1 MRLCKREGHAF
12 SVGTNRVGRKKSR
25 IPCGWPEA
33 ASSRDQIEWLQH
45 LVDRPAD
52 ETQSSAWPRKRVA
65 AWILGYHFILH
76 EAELTCIFL
85 GDVACDLVQ
94 KQITIRLPVSKTDP
108 SGKGCRRTLA
118 CDCKSGYNPTCV
130 FCVGLDM
137 VWQQEARLQSMGVR
151 DDLSEFPLIGR
162 EDDPRHVVTKADF
175 IDALKWGAKTIKDEV
190 RGAAGLDP
198 DNVTGHSLRRSGCK
212 GLARRGTPLELIQ
225 FMFRLDTV
233 LNLSWTTLK
242 KPWRNVRICSLGCKS
257 IWNSRIKLLS

>member
-76 EAELTCIFL
+76 EAELSCIFL

-137 VWQQEARLQSMGVR
+137 VSQQEARLQSMGLR
-151 DDLSEFPLIGR
+151 GDLFHLP
-162 EDDPRHVVTKADF
+162 VVWMYSNMMNITY
-175 IDALKWGAKTIKDEV
+175 IKI
-190 RGAAGLDP
+190 LD
-198 DNVTGHSLRRSGCK
+198 
-212 GLARRGTPLELIQ
+212 
-225 FMFRLDTV
+225 
-233 LNLSWTTLK
+233 
-242 KPWRNVRICSLGCKS
+242 
-257 IWNSRIKLLS
+257 